1 MGHQPS
7 INRRRALA
15 ASALLLLLVAIPA
28 GARAGT
34 AALPEQA
41 LTFPGIADGDV
52 TGFALAVGDFDG
64 DGTDDLAIGAPCSAA
79 SATAAGAVHILYG
92 PLAEGRS
99 LADADATLLG
109 AAAGDFLGE
118 GLAAVDLDGDG
129 ADELVTSSPG
139 PFVGAGPAGD
149 ACFATPVQS
158 GTNRPGEAYVL
169 RGGERRSGTAVARE
183 EADAVLAG
191 LSPAD
196 FFGLDVAGTGD
207 VDGDGEADLLVGA
220 HGPGSLPS
228 GGGSAFLFTQPL
240 EGQVSA
246 AQATTQLFGEA
257 PADLAG
263 VSLASGDLD
272 GDGHTDL
279 FVGAPGHEVSVE
291 RAGRVYVLHDTSS
304 GPSSLTAAGAVL
316 EGAAPH
322 DFAGRG
328 MVVGQLVGGPAV
340 DIAVGAP
347 GSNTVYLVEG
357 GERLSG
363 NVALTDASHRIEG
376 EAGGVGYALAVVDL
390 DGDGT
395 DSLVVG
401 RPATG
406 LTDDGGEVAIFST
419 IQGELTLD
427 QASDR
432 YLGAPTDDAG
442 YALAAG
448 DLTGDGIDDLAVG
461 AVGLDHGGPGRA
473 YVVPGRPQ
481 RGRSGEAPPAAPPA
495 EGIPPRETAPVE
507 PAGSGDAASG
517 PSLPS
522 TGGGTGS
529 GALALLAGLGASRRR
544 DVRRSRRTA
553 TDRPSGSGAKIA
565 CKKRDGLDISWMKGR
580 EIPKGGAC
588 R

>member
-1 MGHQPS
+1 MSQDRPS
-7 INRRRALA
+7 INRWRALA
-15 ASALLLLLVAIPA
+15 ASALLVLLTAVPID
-28 GARAGT
+28 ARAGT
-34 AALPEQA
+34 ATLEERS
-41 LTFPGIADGDV
+41 LMFRGVADGDV

-92 PLAEGRS
+92 PLTEGRS

-118 GLAAVDLDGDG
+118 GLAVADLDGDG

-158 GTNRPGEAYVL
+158 GTNRPGETYVL
-169 RGGERRSGTAVARE
+169 RGGERRSGTAVARD
-183 EADAVLAG
+183 EADAVLTG

-196 FFGLDVAGTGD
+196 FFGLGVAGTGD
-207 VDGDGEADLLVGA
+207 VDGDGEADLLAGA

-240 EGQVSA
+240 EGQISA

-272 GDGHTDL
+272 GDGHVDL
-279 FVGAPGHEVSVE
+279 FVGAPGHEFSVE
-291 RAGRVYVLHDTSS
+291 RAGRVYVLHDTPS
-304 GPSSLTAAGAVL
+304 GPRSLTAADAVL
-316 EGAAPH
+316 EGAAPQ
-322 DFAGRG
+322 DFTGRS
-328 MVVGQLVGGPAV
+328 MAVGQLVGGPAV

-363 NVALTDASHRIEG
+363 SVALTDASHRIEG
-376 EAGGVGYALAVVDL
+376 ETGGVGYALAVADL
-390 DGDGT
+390 NGDGT
-395 DSLVVG
+395 DGLVVG
-401 RPATG
+401 RPGIG
-406 LTDDGGEVAIFST
+406 LPDDGGEVAIFND
-419 IQGELTLD
+419 IHGELTLD

-432 YLGAPTDDAG
+432 YLGVPGDDVG

-448 DLTGDGIDDLAVG
+448 DLTGDGIDDLVAG
-461 AVGLDHGGPGRA
+461 AVGLDHGGPGAA

-481 RGRSGEAPPAAPPA
+481 RGRSGEVMPPTSP
-495 EGIPPRETAPVE
+495 GQGVPPRGPAPVE
-507 PAGSGDAASG
+507 SAGSEDAASG

-522 TGGGTGS
+522 TGGGAGS
-529 GALALLAGLGASRRR
+529 GALALLAGLVASRRR
-544 DVRRSRRTA
+544 SDVWRSRRNA
-553 TDRPSGSGAKIA
+553 SHPGSGSGTKIA
-565 CKKRDGLDISWMKGR
+565 CKKRVGLDIS
-580 EIPKGGAC
+580 
-588 R
+588 